1 MQPPFA
7 EMSWSLT
14 VGKDSH
20 VKASMRDRP
29 PGGSGEPRVRSFSGT
44 PGELA
49 RPLARA
55 SLRRMFR
62 R

>member
-1 MQPPFA
+1 MPPPFA

-20 VKASMRDRP
+20 VEASMRDGP
-29 PGGSGEPRVRSFSGT
+29 PGGRGEPRVRSFSGT

-49 RPLARA
+49 RA